1 MFPDNHNKL
10 WSSDDIKFLD
20 KQIKNNKCISESLIE
35 EIANILKRTKDS
47 IKYKI
52 IFTHIINEFD
62 VNKDSTDI
70 LDKYEFIQ
78 SEDLVNKILTKKK
91 DKILFYAND
100 SIFQLNKK
108 KIDVDKVVLNI
119 NKIKS
124 LL

>member
-20 KQIKNNKCISESLIE
+20 KEIKNNKCISENLIE
-35 EIANILKRTKDS
+35 EIAIFLKRTKDS

-52 IFTHIINEFD
+52 IFTYIINEFD
-62 VNKDSTDI
+62 INNDSSKI
-70 LDKYEFIQ
+70 LDKYQFIQ

-91 DKILFYAND
+91 DKILYYANN
-100 SIFQLNKK
+100 SIFELNKK
-108 KIDVDKVVLNI
+108 NINVDKVVLNI
-119 NKIKS
+119 NKIKT

>member
-10 WSSDDIKFLD
+10 WSPDYIKFLD
-20 KQIKNNKCISESLIE
+20 KKIKNNKCISESLIE
-35 EIANILKRTKDS
+35 KIANSLKRTKDS

-62 VNKDSTDI
+62 VNKDSSDI

-119 NKIKS
+119 NKIKT

>member
-47 IKYKI
+47 VKYKI

-108 KIDVDKVVLNI
+108 SRYIYFLR
-119 NKIKS
+119 
-124 LL
+124 

>member
-1 MFPDNHNKL
+1 MFPDNHNKR
-10 WSSDDIKFLD
+10 WSPDDIKFLD
-20 KQIKNNKCISESLIE
+20 KQIKNNKCITESLIE
-35 EIANILKRTKDS
+35 EIANSLKRTKDS

>member
-10 WSSDDIKFLD
+10 WSTDDIKFLD
-20 KQIKNNKCISESLIE
+20 KKIKNNKCISESLIE
-35 EIANILKRTKDS
+35 EIANSLKRTKDS

-91 DKILFYAND
+91 NKILFYAND

>member
-20 KQIKNNKCISESLIE
+20 KQIKNNKCISENLIE
-35 EIANILKRTKDS
+35 EIAIFLKRTKDS

-62 VNKDSTDI
+62 INKDSSDI

-91 DKILFYAND
+91 DKILYYANN
-100 SIFQLNKK
+100 SIFELNKK
-108 KIDVDKVVLNI
+108 KINVDKIVLNI
-119 NKIKS
+119 NKIKT

>member
-10 WSSDDIKFLD
+10 WSPDDIKFLD
-20 KQIKNNKCISESLIE
+20 KQIKNNKYITESLIE
-35 EIANILKRTKDS
+35 EIANSLKRTKDS